1 MGMIFFGESFFSG
14 TAGAASFFVFSFFG
28 FFGCFSFFGF
38 FSFFCFFSFFLPF
51 LPFLSISSRICLFS
65 SDSFSWSF
73 SSSSSSS
80 SVNKS
85 SNLAKNP
92 FFSFFCSASSAISA
106 PAAFSI
112 SMISEDSGSA
122 LLSSAL
128 SCCPGNAPASKASS
142 SSSEVPVVSV
152 SAASDTG
159 FSDTGFSD
167 TGFSD
172 TGFSATGSVDVKG
185 SHESTGSVVSVVST
199 GSSFVFFLNLSKN
212 PSFFSFFFLRPRLP
226 FFCSSVV
233 TSSAVSP
240 AGCGLT

>member
-14 TAGAASFFVFSFFG
+14 AAGAASFFGFSFFG

-38 FSFFCFFSFFLPF
+38 FSFFCFFSFLLPF

-159 FSDTGFSD
+159 FS
-167 TGFSD
+167 
-172 TGFSATGSVDVKG
+172 
-185 SHESTGSVVSVVST
+185 ST

-212 PSFFSFFFLRPRLP
+212 PCFFSFFFFRPRFP
-226 FFCSSVV
+226 ISCSSDAS
-233 TSSAVSP
+233 SSAGSP

>member
-14 TAGAASFFVFSFFG
+14 TAGAASFFGFSFLG

-65 SDSFSWSF
+65 SDSFSWSL

-112 SMISEDSGSA
+112 SIMSEDSGSA
-122 LLSSAL
+122 LLPSAL

-142 SSSEVPVVSV
+142 SSSEVAVASV
-152 SAASDTG
+152 SAASDTE
-159 FSDTGFSD
+159 FSS
-167 TGFSD
+167 
-172 TGFSATGSVDVKG
+172 TGSVVVIG
-185 SHESTGSVVSVVST
+185 SHESTGSVVSVVSV
-199 GSSFVFFLNLSKN
+199 GSSFDFFLNLSKN
-212 PSFFSFFFLRPRLP
+212 PGVFFLRPRLP
-226 FFCSSVV
+226 FFCSSVAA
-233 TSSAVSP
+233 SSTVSP